1 MDKKQLN
8 DSLASIKNSSTDRII
23 LPGKTLC
30 QETLDQF
37 EIQAFSRVL
46 PIKTNFRRIFL
57 V

>member
-30 QETLDQF
+30 QETLDPF
-37 EIQAFSRVL
+37 EIQAFSKVFH
-46 PIKTNFRRIFL
+46 INF
-57 V
+57 